1 MLMCFLIK
9 NNNNKY
15 NKICINVKEEHRK
28 GHQIQANKL
37 SHQIFTTSQGSW
49 NLQKFKKIICQISV
63 FLFFFFFFLPNKN
76 SKWDKGPVSVFYND
90 VQWK

>member
-15 NKICINVKEEHRK
+15 NKICINVKEEHRE

-37 SHQIFTTSQGSW
+37 SHQIFTTSQGS
-49 NLQKFKKIICQISV
+49 
-63 FLFFFFFFLPNKN
+63 
-76 SKWDKGPVSVFYND
+76 
-90 VQWK
+90 